1 MCYEKSVNIFEQNM
15 RERESSLGKNY
26 NARLWKGVA
35 ARIAR
40 QKAPVIKENAKYSFV
55 ELGKLNTSLYT
66 RRILKRFR
74 RLHRQCPHSLVL
86 LQFEPFSVASALI
99 LLFPL
104 HDHHSWPTRILYNH
118 RKGRQLSSSPLCSV
132 AISLSLDLCTIVQT
146 PSRPSPSQP
155 CHKNSIHCFK
165 PFPWAPIVPPWDFS
179 PFPLCVC
186 VCSPFQQL
194 SAVDVFCSSSQSR
207 CL

>member
-15 RERESSLGKNY
+15 RERER
-26 NARLWKGVA
+26 ARWAKTTMRVCGKGVA

-74 RLHRQCPHSLVL
+74 RLHRQS
-86 LQFEPFSVASALI
+86 SS
-99 LLFPL
+99 FPL

-146 PSRPSPSQP
+146 PSRPSPSEP

-165 PFPWAPIVPPWDFS
+165 PFPWAPILPPWDFS

>member
-99 LLFPL
+99 L

-118 RKGRQLSSSPLCSV
+118 RKGR
-132 AISLSLDLCTIVQT
+132 
-146 PSRPSPSQP
+146 
-155 CHKNSIHCFK
+155 
-165 PFPWAPIVPPWDFS
+165 
-179 PFPLCVC
+179 
-186 VCSPFQQL
+186 
-194 SAVDVFCSSSQSR
+194 
-207 CL
+207 

>member
-15 RERESSLGKNY
+15 RER
-26 NARLWKGVA
+26 ARWAKTTMRVCGKGVA

-99 LLFPL
+99 L

-146 PSRPSPSQP
+146 PSRPTPASPVTKTQSTAL
-155 CHKNSIHCFK
+155 N
-165 PFPWAPIVPPWDFS
+165 PFRGLRSSLHGISVRFHS
-179 PFPLCVC
+179 VC

>member
-15 RERESSLGKNY
+15 RER
-26 NARLWKGVA
+26 ARWAKTTMRVCGKGVA

-99 LLFPL
+99 L

-146 PSRPSPSQP
+146 PSRARPSQP

>member
-15 RERESSLGKNY
+15 RER
-26 NARLWKGVA
+26 ARWAKTTMRVCGKGVA

-86 LQFEPFSVASALI
+86 SQFEPFSVASALI
-99 LLFPL
+99 L

-118 RKGRQLSSSPLCSV
+118 RKGRQLSSSLALPFALWL
-132 AISLSLDLCTIVQT
+132 SLSPQICALSYKRQAE
-146 PSRPSPSQP
+146 PAPASPVTKTQSTAL
-155 CHKNSIHCFK
+155 N
-165 PFPWAPIVPPWDFS
+165 PFRGLRSSLHGISVRFHS
-179 PFPLCVC
+179 VC

>member
-15 RERESSLGKNY
+15 RER
-26 NARLWKGVA
+26 ARWAKTTMRVCGKGVA

-74 RLHRQCPHSLVL
+74 RLHRQCRHSLVL

-99 LLFPL
+99 LLFP
-104 HDHHSWPTRILYNH
+104 PPRPP
-118 RKGRQLSSSPLCSV
+118 QLADSDF
-132 AISLSLDLCTIVQT
+132 IQ
-146 PSRPSPSQP
+146 SQ
-155 CHKNSIHCFK
+155 KR
-165 PFPWAPIVPPWDFS
+165 A
-179 PFPLCVC
+179 LA
-186 VCSPFQQL
+186 L
-194 SAVDVFCSSSQSR
+194 
-207 CL
+207 